1 MEPLNVIFFFCVPHL
16 QCGFAMKLQKCLND
30 FEASHLLK
38 TFHPYQGEQIMT
50 QLSFLGER
58 IL

>member
-1 MEPLNVIFFFCVPHL
+1 MEPLHVILFFLRPPS
-16 QCGFAMKLQKCLND
+16 AMRLCCEACLND
-30 FEASHLLK
+30 FEASNLLK
-38 TFHPYQGEQIMT
+38 TFYPYQGEQIMT